1 MRGAGLLR
9 WRRLRSGSG
18 AHQYISTSS
27 PTYSSRHQRKIA
39 LALAEHGISD
49 VRYLDDFFLIAK
61 SEEDM
66 SRDLRL
72 AQSVIRQFGL
82 VINPDKTE
90 GPAQQLFFL
99 GVQLDSVAQTV
110 SFTPERVEELTA
122 LLRSLLRQ
130 RVITRGHTA
139 SLTDHAV

>member
-1 MRGAGLLR
+1 MCTQLL
-9 WRRLRSGSG
+9 SVV
-18 AHQYISTSS
+18 QF
-27 PTYSSRHQRKIA
+27 
-39 LALAEHGISD
+39 ALAEQGISD

-90 GPAQQLFFL
+90 GPAQQLSFL

-110 SFTPERVEELTA
+110 SCTPERVGGAHCTA
-122 LLRSLLRQ
+122 ALPPPPASDH
-130 RVITRGHTA
+130 TRPHRIP
-139 SLTDHAV
+139 DR